1 MKKQLLLSI
10 AASIVALALVV
21 GIVTAQIPSG
31 GTTETPDTLE
41 FLVRVLEEADAQGSL
56 SGVVNQL
63 LSELFIDYL
72 IVPAT
77 GETRE
82 EVVTRLVAAATS
94 TPESATATLT
104 IRAAPVPTN
113 LPAYDRNDWGS
124 WTDADGDC
132 QDTRQEVLIAEGV
145 NLTYADA
152 NQCRVASGEWTGS
165 YTGQIFTDPGDL
177 DIDHMVPLRNAHDS
191 GGSDWDQA
199 RRRVYYNDLS
209 KPEHLIA
216 VSASANRSKGSR
228 GPEDWK
234 PSDSSYWCEYATDR
248 VNIKNSWGLTATN
261 EEATALTEML
271 ETCSPSQD
279 LSTVGVSTQ

>member
-1 MKKQLLLSI
+1 MKRQLLLII
-10 AASIVALALVV
+10 AASIVALALLV
-21 GIVTAQIPSG
+21 GVVTAQTPSR

-41 FLVRVLEEADAQGSL
+41 FLVRVIEEADVQGSL

-72 IVPAT
+72 VVPAT

-94 TPESATATLT
+94 TPESATTTLT

-152 NQCRVASGEWTGS
+152 NQCRVASGEWTGA
-165 YTGQIFTDPGDL
+165 YTGQTFTDPGDL
-177 DIDHMVPLRNAHDS
+177 DIDHMVPLRNAHNS

-216 VSASANRSKGSR
+216 VSASANRSKGAR

-234 PSDSSYWCEYATDR
+234 PSDSSY
-248 VNIKNSWGLTATN
+248 
-261 EEATALTEML
+261 
-271 ETCSPSQD
+271 
-279 LSTVGVSTQ
+279 